1 MREKDFENLNQYD
14 LVKIVVPQTLEIKK
28 RFIEGDIESE
38 IRFELTLEDTQS
50 TQSQYCL
57 EIIKRGGRVFFT
69 VNHSPFIIHTEESLK
84 YKEQT
89 LRTYAGL

>member
-1 MREKDFENLNQYD
+1 MREKVFENLNPND
-14 LVKIVVPQTLEIKK
+14 LVKIVVPQTLEVEK

-38 IRFELTLEDTQS
+38 IRFELTPEDTQL

-69 VNHSPFIIHTEESLK
+69 VNYSPFIVHTEESLK
-84 YKEQT
+84 YKKQT
-89 LRTYAGL
+89 LRTYSGI